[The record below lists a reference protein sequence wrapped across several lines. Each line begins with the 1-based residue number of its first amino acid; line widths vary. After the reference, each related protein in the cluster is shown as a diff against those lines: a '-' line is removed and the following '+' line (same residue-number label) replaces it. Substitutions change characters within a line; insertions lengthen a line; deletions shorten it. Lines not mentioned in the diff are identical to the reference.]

1 MMDLSEAT
9 QFIFYSGDPAQWLR
23 LADTYIQQYNAM
35 PRLFILPREHAQL
48 KPVVEAFARDDRGL
62 TDYVLGFRNDLP
74 DGEQKIAV
82 NALYRKINVR
92 YVQRVRRERLTR
104 ALDMAEKKFGTLD
117 YEARLKYSK
126 KLEQAWG
133 RRRLD
138 WLADVRRKMG
148 RRNIPLEEMNDA
160 LSVFWAGVDD
170 EIERGEV
177 PPTE

>member
-1 MMDLSEAT
+1 MNLSEAT

-48 KPVVEAFARDDRGL
+48 KPVIETYARDDSGL
-62 TDYVLGFRNDLP
+62 TAYVLGFRDDLQ

-92 YVQRVRRERLTR
+92 YVQRVRRERLAR
-104 ALDMAEKKFGTLD
+104 AIDMAEKKFGTLD
-117 YEARLKYSK
+117 YETRLRYSK

-133 RRRLD
+133 KRRLN
-138 WLADVRRKMG
+138 WLADVRKKIG

-160 LSVFWAGVDD
+160 LAVFWKDIDD